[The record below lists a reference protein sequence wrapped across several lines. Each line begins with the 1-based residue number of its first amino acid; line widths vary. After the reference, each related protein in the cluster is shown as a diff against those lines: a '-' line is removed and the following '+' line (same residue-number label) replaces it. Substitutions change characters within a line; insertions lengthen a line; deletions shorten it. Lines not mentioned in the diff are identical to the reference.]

1 MLCDQIQ
8 QVLIYHLYSTF
19 GEKSRGAV
27 HLNTTHPSI
36 WSRSGIVFTI
46 PCFMCHGGVNWCVV
60 IPPPSC
66 CCKCLKMCQKCAF
79 AWLAYL
85 PAVILL
91 EELRS
96 SPQEVHSQP
105 YPCLEMLSRT
115 QSVLLLEK
123 VDLERVFSLFCD
135 FNLCGNCLQL
145 IDVGFFL
152 CLDSFLTLCTVMPA
166 RIVMYL
172 WQHLVYWRWVG
183 PSGSVKHNNK
193 QAVSISSN
201 LPKHLQVSYV
211 CSRIKEQKLLLV
223 WTLK

>member
-1 MLCDQIQ
+1 
-8 QVLIYHLYSTF
+8 
-19 GEKSRGAV
+19 
-27 HLNTTHPSI
+27 
-36 WSRSGIVFTI
+36 
-46 PCFMCHGGVNWCVV
+46 
-60 IPPPSC
+60 
-66 CCKCLKMCQKCAF
+66 
-79 AWLAYL
+79 
-85 PAVILL
+85 
-91 EELRS
+91 
-96 SPQEVHSQP
+96 
-105 YPCLEMLSRT
+105 
-115 QSVLLLEK
+115 
-123 VDLERVFSLFCD
+123 
-135 FNLCGNCLQL
+135 
-145 IDVGFFL
+145 VGFFL